1 MQRLIS
7 SGERRIARA
16 SVTRG
21 THGGAGHFGQPARPH
36 AVHHGGE
43 PGHRPGHC
51 ATVEATAGF
60 GAIIVVTGFLGTFA
74 GGWLGDWGLKF
85 SRQAYLWISG
95 WATLLAVPATY
106 LALASGKPEVFY
118 AALIVAELLL
128 FMSTGPINTAIV
140 NLVSPA
146 ERACA
151 VALSL
156 FVIHALGDVISPSII
171 GGVSDMTSLGVAV
184 MIVPFA
190 VAVGGVLWLLAA
202 RADAKAVAEPV
213 AAA

>member
-1 MQRLIS
+1 VLGYAAYTFALGGMAFWMPTFLEQ
-7 SGERRIARA
+7 
-16 SVTRG
+16 VRG
-21 THGGAGHFGQPARPH
+21 VP
-36 AVHHGGE
+36 
-43 PGHRPGHC
+43 
-51 ATVEATAGF
+51 TVQATAGF